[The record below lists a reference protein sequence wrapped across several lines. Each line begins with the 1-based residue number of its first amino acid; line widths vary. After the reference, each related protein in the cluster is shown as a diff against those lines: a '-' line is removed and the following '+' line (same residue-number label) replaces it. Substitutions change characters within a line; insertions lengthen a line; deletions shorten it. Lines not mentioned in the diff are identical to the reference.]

1 MLQGRVMSRSRL
13 SAVGFATVLA
23 VLLLGLATPRL
34 VSGVVSGPFDE
45 TVRALGRG
53 VDVPQKEVRIARA
66 SRNTALNWYHDS
78 RYASDLGALNYA
90 LATRQP
96 RGSEGYTRLIGE
108 AIASDLHAITLAPS
122 SAFSWIRLA
131 QAKVERDGAGADI
144 APYLRMS
151 YRTASHDPRIVL
163 PRLNFALAVWDDLP
177 EDVQAATADQ
187 IRLAMKW
194 YPLELVR
201 QTRARYRL
209 AEVRDALRDDPGARA
224 RFNLLYFLRRDAA

>member
-1 MLQGRVMSRSRL
+1 MSRSRL
-13 SAVGFATVLA
+13 SAIGFATVLA
-23 VLLLGLATPRL
+23 LLLLGLATPRL

-53 VDVPQKEVRIARA
+53 GEVPQKDVRIARA
-66 SRNTALNWYHDS
+66 SRITALDWYDNT

-90 LATRQP
+90 LAMRQS
-96 RGSEGYTRLIGE
+96 RGSEVHSRLIAE
-108 AIASDLHAITLAPS
+108 AIASDQHAISLAPS
-122 SAFSWIRLA
+122 AAFSWIRLA

-151 YRTASHDPRIVL
+151 FRTASNDPRIVL
-163 PRLNFALAVWDDLP
+163 PRLNFALAVWDNLP
-177 EDVQAATADQ
+177 EDVQAMTADQ

-194 YPLELVR
+194 YPRELVR

-224 RFNLLYFLRRDAA
+224 RFNLLYFLRRDAV

>member
-1 MLQGRVMSRSRL
+1 MSRSRL
-13 SAVGFATVLA
+13 SAIGFATVLA
-23 VLLLGLATPRL
+23 LLLLGLATPRL

-53 VDVPQKEVRIARA
+53 GDVPQKDVRIARA
-66 SRNTALNWYHDS
+66 SRITALKWYDNT

-96 RGSEGYTRLIGE
+96 RDSEVRDRLIAG
-108 AIASDLHAITLAPS
+108 AIESDRHAILLAPS
-122 SAFSWIRLA
+122 NAFSWIRLA
-131 QAKVERDGAGADI
+131 QATVERDGAGADI

-163 PRLNFALAVWDDLP
+163 PRLDFALAVWANLP
-177 EDVQAATADQ
+177 GDVQAMTADQ

-194 YPLELVR
+194 YPRELVR

-224 RFNLLYFLRRDAA
+224 RFNLLYFLRRDAV